1 MNYAKRRLKGVSSGT
16 FFPCYKVLGAPQTL
30 PQTLIFL
37 KTIPFPVNKL
47 SGIETHHRFTTTK
60 LETHHRLPQPN
71 IISPQLTITLPQ
83 PGRNSPSFYHNRH
96 KKSMK
101 IVRLWRYD
109 GELRC
114 RDGCREKLDE
124 NYKKRKLVPDSVD
137 KKPLF
142 RHESCHHWRLPL
154 SRGQRSSLSIKLCF
168 ACAILLNTSNL
179 NQIKTKT

>member
-1 MNYAKRRLKGVSSGT
+1 MSLKGVSSGK
-16 FFPCYKVLGAPQTL
+16 FFPCYRVLWAPQTL

-37 KTIPFPVNKL
+37 KIIPFPVNKL

-71 IISPQLTITLPQ
+71 IISPQLTIILPQ

-114 RDGCREKLDE
+114 RDGCREKLDQ
-124 NYKKRKLVPDSVD
+124 NYKKRKLAPDSVD

-154 SRGQRSSLSIKLCF
+154 
-168 ACAILLNTSNL
+168 
-179 NQIKTKT
+179 TKVST

>member
-1 MNYAKRRLKGVSSGT
+1 MEKK
-16 FFPCYKVLGAPQTL
+16 FPCKRVLWAPQSL
-30 PQTLIFL
+30 PQILIFL
-37 KTIPFPVNKL
+37 KIISFPVNKL
-47 SGIETHHRFTTTK
+47 SGIETHHRFTTTE

-71 IISPQLTITLPQ
+71 IISPQLTIILPQ

-124 NYKKRKLVPDSVD
+124 NYKKRKLAPDSVD
-137 KKPLF
+137 KKPVF

-154 SRGQRSSLSIKLCF
+154 ISHSYFTNSGNWPGFICQYPGLSLIFS
-168 ACAILLNTSNL
+168 THEV
-179 NQIKTKT
+179 